1 MRRVVGSLAVVAMAW
16 GLAGCGDQA
25 PKSSVGQA
33 APAPANS
40 PAASG
45 KSTIPADKLAQ
56 IVLEVPGMT

>member
-16 GLAGCGDQA
+16 GLAGCENQV
-25 PKSSVGQA
+25 PKSSVGQPG
-33 APAPANS
+33 PAPAKS

-45 KSTIPADKLAQ
+45 KPTIPADKLAQ